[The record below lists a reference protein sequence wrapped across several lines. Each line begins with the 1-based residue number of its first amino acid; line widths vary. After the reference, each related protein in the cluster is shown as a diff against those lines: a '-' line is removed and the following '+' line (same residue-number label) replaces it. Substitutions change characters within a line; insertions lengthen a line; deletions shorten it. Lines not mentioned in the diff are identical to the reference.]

1 MLLSPRRERR
11 VGTADEHSKAGAPGG
26 SSQDVPRLAQLDLS
40 FLAHR
45 DVVRTG
51 SALPAAS
58 GRRCLRR
65 QGHNRQLATCFGQFS
80 GLSQRRFARM
90 AGLEDGQDAS
100 RCPRPPRAGRAP
112 AGLLLSDLGRGL
124 SHVEQR

>member
-11 VGTADEHSKAGAPGG
+11 VGTADEHSEAGAPGG

-58 GRRCLRR
+58 GRTRLRR
-65 QGHNRQLATCFGQFS
+65 QRHNRQLATCFGQFS
-80 GLSQRRFARM
+80 RLSQRRFARM
-90 AGLEDGQDAS
+90 AGLEDGEDAS
-100 RCPRPPRAGRAP
+100 RCPRWLCVDRAT
-112 AGLLLSDLGRGL
+112 AGLLVSDLGRGL